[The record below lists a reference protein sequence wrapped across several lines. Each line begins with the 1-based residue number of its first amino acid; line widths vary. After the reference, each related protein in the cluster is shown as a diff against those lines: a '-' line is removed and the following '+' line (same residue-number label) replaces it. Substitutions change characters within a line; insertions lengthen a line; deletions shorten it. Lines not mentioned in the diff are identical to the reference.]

1 MVSQGEIETDDPD
14 DHAVSTPAVPEE
26 TVLEWYGTLSRDGR
40 TAEAAFVATDRRLIY
55 VTEAVETA
63 IEYTRIQSVEANVIE
78 DGAATSGYRDLAIGA
93 AAFAAVGF
101 AIVVLSDTVIGS
113 VVGVIGMLIAALFA
127 LDVLRNLHDHS
138 GRMTLE
144 TPIHRLEVG
153 LANGDPL
160 SITTTAD
167 VAPELRRLVDSMD
180 GSNDG

>member
-26 TVLEWYGTLSRDGR
+26 TVLEWYGTLPRDGR

-55 VTEAVETA
+55 VTEAAETA
-63 IEYTRIQSVEANVIE
+63 IEYTRIQSVEASVIE
-78 DGAATSGYRDLAIGA
+78 DDIATSGYRDLALGA
-93 AAFAAVGF
+93 AAFAAAGF
-101 AIVVLSDTVIGS
+101 AIVVWSDHVIGS
-113 VVGVIGMLIAALFA
+113 VVGVIGMLIGVLLA

-144 TPIHRLEVG
+144 TPIHRLEVE
-153 LANGDPL
+153 LADGDPL

-167 VAPELRRLVDSMD
+167 VTAELREVVDPD
-180 GSNDG
+180 R